1 MQFLSLGTQ
10 YTITALILLSRQDT
24 GTAVS
29 ASKLAKPL
37 NTPSTYL
44 SQMLARLVSS
54 GLVGTRRGISGGVY
68 LKRQPSDIN
77 LYEIITAVEG
87 DSFFQSCFLG
97 ISGCGDIEPC
107 PFHDEWKAKKADIK
121 SWLLATSLADIAR
134 DSSKLWKNEFVHF
147 ERKAQ
152 SDI

>member
-10 YTITALILLSRQDT
+10 YTITALILLSKQEP

-44 SQMLARLVSS
+44 SQMLAKLVSS
-54 GLVGTRRGISGGVY
+54 GIVGTRRGISGGVY
-68 LKRQPSDIN
+68 LKRQPRDIS
-77 LYEIITAVEG
+77 LFEIITAVEG

-97 ISGCGDIEPC
+97 ISGCGEIEPC
-107 PFHDEWKAKKADIK
+107 PFHDSWKEKKSCIK
-121 SWLLATSLADIAR
+121 DWLVETSLADIAR
-134 DSSKLWKNEFVHF
+134 DSSRLWKNEFVHF
-147 ERKAQ
+147 VRKTPA
-152 SDI
+152 S